1 MQPYPPRENVEGGV
15 LSRAIQ
21 PHIRR
26 ENAGLQQEAMV
37 CKVASLRG
45 DACSSSG
52 LLCKPCDRDSGRC
65 RVPGGTDSSQ
75 PYLHHVLQVLA
86 RAHGQSV
93 IREGL
98 QDKANWTKRFGPGPL
113 CSCRVRAA
121 TAAEDAE
128 MRHRVA
134 LYDARVRAQE
144 SCVDSP
150 GTGTWWKLK
159 AGNKSA
165 GIHKA
170 SVEHPD
176 LQCKVSGGWFLGV
189 R

>member
-98 QDKANWTKRFGPGPL
+98 QDKANWYCKCLRVLHTFVFAQDKTLWAGSVVLMQGPRSHG
-113 CSCRVRAA
+113 CRGCRDAA
-121 TAAEDAE
+121 
-128 MRHRVA
+128 
-134 LYDARVRAQE
+134 Q
-144 SCVDSP
+144 
-150 GTGTWWKLK
+150 
-159 AGNKSA
+159 
-165 GIHKA
+165 
-170 SVEHPD
+170 
-176 LQCKVSGGWFLGV
+176 SGAV
-189 R
+189 